1 MCLTGKRVNAMSDR
15 NTMTSTT
22 VLLPYGERSLS
33 VEVPSKNLL
42 EVILPKADAKDAPNE
57 AEVIRGALENP
68 IGSPRLGDLAHK
80 GQRIAI
86 VTSDL
91 TRPCPSER
99 LLPFVLH
106 ELADAGIP
114 DEDIFII
121 LGLGLHRPM
130 TEEEIDRLISPQ
142 VHRRI
147 RVLNHDV
154 DDVVRLGITSR
165 GTPVEFFRPLVE
177 ADVRICL
184 GNLEFHWFAGFS
196 GGAKA
201 ILPGCASRPT
211 VTANHALMVR
221 PGVGS
226 GRIQGNPLREDIE
239 EGVAMLGVDFILNV
253 VVDGQHDIL
262 SAVAGDVTAAHR
274 RGCEA
279 IAARG
284 KVKVSRKADI
294 VIASAGGFPKDIN
307 MYQAHKGLENAAYFV
322 RDGGILIL
330 AAECREG
337 IGNKTFNEWMLAASS
352 PQDILERI
360 QKEFVLGG
368 HKAAGIANIER
379 RAKVFLISDMSDD
392 LVRRLFMTPVVGL
405 AEALES
411 ALQGLGQDSQ
421 ILVLPQAGSTIPD
434 FEG

>member
-1 MCLTGKRVNAMSDR
+1 MSNRNAI
-15 NTMTSTT
+15 TATT
-22 VLLPYGERSLS
+22 VLLPYGEHSLS
-33 VEVPSKNLL
+33 VDLPTNNLL
-42 EVILPKADAKDAPNE
+42 DIILPNAGAEETPNE
-57 AEVIRGALENP
+57 AKMIRAALENP
-68 IGSPRLGDLAHK
+68 IGSPRLRDLAHK

-91 TRPCPSER
+91 TRPCPSDR
-99 LLPFVLH
+99 LLPYVLQ

-114 DEDIFII
+114 DEDIFIVV
-121 LGLGLHRPM
+121 GLGLHRKM
-130 TEEEIDRLISPQ
+130 TEDEIDRLVSPQ

-154 DDVVRLGITSR
+154 DDVVRLGVTSH
-165 GTPVEFFRPLVE
+165 GTPVELYRPFVE
-177 ADVRICL
+177 ADVRICV

-201 ILPGCASRPT
+201 VLPGCASRAS

-221 PGVGS
+221 PGVSS
-226 GRIQGNPLREDIE
+226 GRIKGNPLREDIE
-239 EGVAMLGVDFILNV
+239 EGVAMLGVHFILNV
-253 VVDGQHDIL
+253 VVDGEHNIL

-284 KVKVSRKADI
+284 RVKVSRKADI

-322 RDGGILIL
+322 RDGGALIL
-330 AAECREG
+330 AAECREA
-337 IGNKTFNEWMLAASS
+337 IGNKTFEEWMYAANS

-379 RAKVFLISDMSDD
+379 RAKVY
-392 LVRRLFMTPVVGL
+392 LVSSMPDEVVQHLFMTPAAGL
-405 AEALES
+405 NEALAA
-411 ALQGLGQDSQ
+411 ALQALGPASQ
-421 ILVLPQAGSTIPD
+421 VLVLPQAGSIIPD
-434 FEG
+434 FEN

>member
-1 MCLTGKRVNAMSDR
+1 MSNRNAM
-15 NTMTSTT
+15 TATT

-33 VEVPSKNLL
+33 VDVPSNNLL
-42 EVILPKADAKDAPNE
+42 DVILPKAGAEDTPDE
-57 AEVIRGALENP
+57 ANMIRAALENP
-68 IGSPRLGDLAHK
+68 IGSPRLRDLAHK

-91 TRPCPSER
+91 TRPCPSDR
-99 LLPFVLH
+99 LLPYVLQ

-114 DEDIFII
+114 DEDIFIVV
-121 LGLGLHRPM
+121 GLGLHRKM
-130 TEEEIDRLISPQ
+130 TEDEIDRLVSPQ
-142 VHRRI
+142 VYGRI
-147 RVLNHDV
+147 QVLNHDV
-154 DDVVRLGITSR
+154 DDVVRLGVTSL
-165 GTPVEFFRPLVE
+165 GTPVELFRPLVE
-177 ADVRICL
+177 ADVRICVA
-184 GNLEFHWFAGFS
+184 NLEFHWFAGFS

-201 ILPGCASRPT
+201 ILPACASRAT

-226 GRIQGNPLREDIE
+226 GRIRGNPLREDIE
-239 EGVAMLGVDFILNV
+239 EGVAMLGVHFILNV
-253 VVDGQHDIL
+253 VVDGEHNIL

-284 KVKVSRKADI
+284 RVKVSRKADI

-322 RDGGILIL
+322 RDGGALIL
-330 AAECREG
+330 AAECREA
-337 IGNKTFNEWMLAASS
+337 IGNKTFEEWMFAASS

-379 RAKVFLISDMSDD
+379 RAKVY
-392 LVRRLFMTPVVGL
+392 LVSSMPDEVVQHLFMTPAAGL
-405 AEALES
+405 NEALAA
-411 ALQGLGQDSQ
+411 ALQALGPASQ
-421 ILVLPQAGSTIPD
+421 VLVLPQAGSIIPD
-434 FEG
+434 FEN

>member
-1 MCLTGKRVNAMSDR
+1 MSNRNAM
-15 NTMTSTT
+15 TATT

-33 VEVPSKNLL
+33 VDVPDHNLL
-42 EVILPKADAKDAPNE
+42 DVILPKAGAEDTPNE
-57 AEVIRGALENP
+57 ADIIRAALENP
-68 IGSPRLGDLAHK
+68 IGSPRLRDLVRE

-91 TRPCPSER
+91 TRPCPSDR
-99 LLPFVLH
+99 LLPYVLQ
-106 ELADAGIP
+106 ELVDAGIP
-114 DEDIFII
+114 DEDIFIVV
-121 LGLGLHRPM
+121 GLGLHRKM
-130 TEEEIDRLISPQ
+130 TEDEIDRLVSPQ
-142 VHRRI
+142 VHGRI
-147 RVLNHDV
+147 QVLNHDV
-154 DDVVRLGITSR
+154 NDVVRLGVTSR

-177 ADVRICL
+177 ADVRICVA
-184 GNLEFHWFAGFS
+184 NLEFHWFAGFS

-201 ILPGCASRPT
+201 VLPGCASRAT

-253 VVDGQHDIL
+253 VVDGEHNIL

-284 KVKVSRKADI
+284 RVKVSHKADI

-322 RDGGILIL
+322 RDGGALIL
-330 AAECREG
+330 AAECREA
-337 IGNKTFNEWMLAASS
+337 IGNKTFEEWMFAASS

-379 RAKVFLISDMSDD
+379 RAKVY
-392 LVRRLFMTPVVGL
+392 LVSSMPDELVQHLFMTPAAGL
-405 AEALES
+405 NEALEA
-411 ALQGLGQDSQ
+411 ALQSLGSDSQ
-421 ILVLPQAGSTIPD
+421 VLVLPQAGSIIPD
-434 FEG
+434 FEN

>member
-1 MCLTGKRVNAMSDR
+1 MSNRNAMHA
-15 NTMTSTT
+15 TT

-33 VEVPSKNLL
+33 VDVPDHNLL
-42 EVILPKADAKDAPNE
+42 DVILPKAGAEDTPNE
-57 AEVIRGALENP
+57 ADVIRAALENP
-68 IGSPRLGDLAHK
+68 IGSPRLRDLVRE

-91 TRPCPSER
+91 TRPCPSDR
-99 LLPFVLH
+99 FLPYVLQ
-106 ELADAGIP
+106 ELVDAGIP
-114 DEDIFII
+114 DKDIFIVV
-121 LGLGLHRPM
+121 GLGLHRKM
-130 TEEEIDRLISPQ
+130 TEDEIDRLVSPQ
-142 VHRRI
+142 VHGRI
-147 RVLNHDV
+147 QVLNHDL
-154 DDVVRLGITSR
+154 DDVVRLGVTSR

-177 ADVRICL
+177 ADVRICVA
-184 GNLEFHWFAGFS
+184 NLEFHWFAGFS

-201 ILPGCASRPT
+201 VLPGCASRAT

-253 VVDGQHDIL
+253 VVDGEHNIL
-262 SAVAGDVTAAHR
+262 SAAAGDLTAAHR

-284 KVKVSRKADI
+284 RVKVSHKADI

-322 RDGGILIL
+322 RDGGALIL
-330 AAECREG
+330 AAECREA
-337 IGNKTFNEWMLAASS
+337 IGNKTFEEWMFAASS

-379 RAKVFLISDMSDD
+379 RAKVY
-392 LVRRLFMTPVVGL
+392 LVSSMPDELVQHLFMTPAAGL
-405 AEALES
+405 NEALEA
-411 ALQGLGQDSQ
+411 ALQSLGSDSQ
-421 ILVLPQAGSTIPD
+421 VLVLPQAGSIIPD
-434 FEG
+434 FEN

>member
-1 MCLTGKRVNAMSDR
+1 MPDPNPINA
-15 NTMTSTT
+15 TT
-22 VLLPYGERSLS
+22 VSLPYGERSLA
-33 VEVPSKNLL
+33 VQVPAGHLL
-42 EVILPKADAKDAPNE
+42 DVILPKTGAIEVRDE
-57 AEVIRGALENP
+57 AEMIRAALERP
-68 IGSPRLGDLAHK
+68 IGSPRLRDLVHR

-99 LLPFVLH
+99 LLPFVLE
-106 ELADAGIP
+106 ELSAAGIP
-114 DEDIFII
+114 DEDIFVV

-130 TEEEIDRLISPQ
+130 TEEEIDRVVSPE

-147 RVLNHDV
+147 RVLNHNAE
-154 DDVVRLGITSR
+154 DVVRLGVTSR

-177 ADVRICL
+177 ADVRVCL

-201 ILPGCASRPT
+201 VLPGCASRAT

-221 PGVGS
+221 PGVGA

-239 EGVAMLGVDFILNV
+239 EGAAMLGVHFILNV
-253 VVDGQHDIL
+253 VVDGQHNIL

-284 KVKVSRKADI
+284 KVKVPRKADI

-330 AAECREG
+330 AAECREAL
-337 IGNKTFNEWMLAASS
+337 GNKTFEQWMFAASS
-352 PQDILERI
+352 PQEILERI

-379 RAKVFLISDMSDD
+379 RAKVFLVSDMPDD
-392 LVRRLFMTPVVGL
+392 LVRRLFMTPFADVQ
-405 AEALES
+405 EALQA
-411 ALQGLGQDSQ
+411 ALQELGSESQ
-421 ILVLPQAGSTIPD
+421 VLVLPQAGSIIPD
-434 FEG
+434 FESSA